1 MVFAGLGIMW
11 GAMLVPTG
19 RRRLSPN
26 ASVQDFERRM
36 ELLAQTELNANGR
49 WIVTPRKGMPF
60 VGTAERQ
67 RSRARERRKQV
78 FTFLL
83 ESIGITFL
91 MGLVPPLRA
100 LWNVTMVLGVL
111 MGLYIWLLLY
121 MKSQGQVTSA
131 HEQARAARSPG
142 SRAPHVA
149 NTRFVAEGRSTWAR
163 PTFNGLGTLGESD
176 RVHVVVRHPDPIR
189 A

>member
-1 MVFAGLGIMW
+1 
-11 GAMLVPTG
+11 
-19 RRRLSPN
+19 
-26 ASVQDFERRM
+26 M
-36 ELLAQTELNANGR
+36 ELLAQTEVNANGR

-67 RSRARERRKQV
+67 RSRARERRRQV

-83 ESIGITFL
+83 ESIGISFL
-91 MGLVPPLRA
+91 IGLVPPLRA
-100 LWNVTMVLGVL
+100 MWNVTTVLGVL

-121 MKSQGQVTSA
+121 MKNQGQMAPA

-142 SRAPHVA
+142 TRAPHAA

-176 RVHVVVRHPDPIR
+176 RVHVVVRHVDPIHV
-189 A
+189 